1 MAKYKKEDNWGEI
14 GSCKESEF
22 KGNKASSRPVS
33 FCKSVNC
40 LDTLSVVGPTELN
53 DTSVIPPAITVGGLT
68 FVPTTIMTVTGPVM
82 VLAVAGAADI
92 GG

>member
-14 GSCKESEF
+14 SSCKESDF

-40 LDTLSVVGPTELN
+40 LDTLSVAGPTVLN
-53 DTSVIPPAITVGGLT
+53 NASVIPPAITIGGLT

-82 VLAVAGAADI
+82 VLAIEGTVDV